1 MSDPTPSRPS
11 VPAPSEVGTF
21 EVGTVG
27 SGPFERKSEVSV
39 ADMLAERIARL
50 AGELPLILERTRA
63 LVETDSGSHDPVGVD
78 AVSGLIGAYLLPL
91 GFAVSSTS
99 IGPDRGGC
107 FEATL
112 TLGEGVSVLVLGHAD
127 TVWPAGTAAEWPFT
141 REGDVLSGPGVG
153 DMKCAL
159 AMAVSAI
166 GAALEAGMPGVG
178 RITYAL
184 VPDEELGS
192 VGSRAWIEDL
202 GRRTDVCFTLEA
214 GLDGGG
220 VITSRGSVGAMV
232 LTARGRTAHST
243 ETTGASALAAVAP
256 LVESLEALT
265 NRAARTICT
274 VGILRSGT
282 ARQVV
287 PDLAEVH
294 VDLRAPTTSAGDALA
309 ARVADL
315 AAARATPGVTIE
327 VTGGVTRPAM
337 PATVSDRLFAL
348 AGELTAPVGLP
359 LRRVA
364 EMGGS
369 DASFVARFAPA
380 AIDGMGPLAFDQC
393 SRRETVEV
401 PSIIPRTAL
410 LSCLLSRAAEAVAS
424 DGVVP

>member
-1 MSDPTPSRPS
+1 MSEPC
-11 VPAPSEVGTF
+11 EG
-21 EVGTVG
+21 
-27 SGPFERKSEVSV
+27 
-39 ADMLAERIARL
+39 MLAERIARL
-50 AGELPLILERTRA
+50 DGELPKILERTRR
-63 LVETDSGSHDPVGVD
+63 LVETDSGSHDPAGID
-78 AVSGLIGAYLLPL
+78 AVSGLIGEYLAPL
-91 GFAVSSTS
+91 GFAVTASS
-99 IGPDRGGC
+99 IGDDRGRC

-112 TLGEGVSVLVLGHAD
+112 ELGEGVSVLVLGHAD
-127 TVWPAGTAAEWPFT
+127 TVWPEGTAAEWPFT
-141 REGDVLSGPGVG
+141 RDGDVLSGPGVG

-166 GAALEAGMPGVG
+166 GAALEAGTPGVG

-220 VITSRGSVGAMV
+220 LITSRGAVGAMV

-256 LVESLEALT
+256 LVEGFEALT
-265 NRAARTICT
+265 DRARRTICT

-287 PDLAEVH
+287 PDHAELH
-294 VDLRAPTTSAGDALA
+294 VDLRAPATDYGHALA
-309 ARVADL
+309 ARIRAM
-315 AAARATPGVTIE
+315 AAARATADVSVE

-337 PATVSDRLFAL
+337 PGTVSDRLYAL
-348 AGELTAPVGLP
+348 AEGLTAPLGLP

-369 DASFVARFAPA
+369 DASFVARFASA

-393 SRRETVEV
+393 SRRETVRVSSIV
-401 PSIIPRTAL
+401 PKTAL
-410 LSCLLSRAAEAVAS
+410 LSCLISRAAEAVPPSGARA
-424 DGVVP
+424 